1 MNDCLGKP
9 KIESISYIFF
19 GEISNANSIPLKELQ
34 IEKCMGIAF
43 IFLVLKGE
51 TKSRKLNTATAI
63 LKSDL

>member
-1 MNDCLGKP
+1 MTNCLGKP

-34 IEKCMGIAF
+34 TEKCMGIAF

-51 TKSRKLNTATAI
+51 TKAENLTLLRLY
-63 LKSDL
+63 